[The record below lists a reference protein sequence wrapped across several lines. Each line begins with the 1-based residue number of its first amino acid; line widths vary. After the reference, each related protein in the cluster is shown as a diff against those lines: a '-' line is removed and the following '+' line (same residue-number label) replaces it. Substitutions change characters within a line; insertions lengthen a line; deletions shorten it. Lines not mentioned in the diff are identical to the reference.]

1 VDFHTIRFVV
11 LAAIFYGV
19 MHFAYHQIPDSTLR
33 EKIYPTVIGHPA
45 EKVITTITPDR
56 VVRVKD
62 NQILAKGVSLNI
74 VRGCDGSGVWFMLL
88 AAVLGFG
95 AKLRD
100 TLIGLLLGTLTVYVI
115 NQIRIV
121 GLFYL
126 VEYDRTL
133 FPAVHTYYAPTLII
147 FLIAG
152 FFLWWT
158 RWTVTSAESTDQSAA
173 GNSYGK
179 LVAITSIRAFAA
191 WLLLSLAGQFWGVGL
206 VSNALPY
213 YETIVEKANPDYHA
227 EIRTEYDEK
236 KHDTNIVVA
245 ATALKALPITPG
257 RSLPGGN
264 TIEASVTVK
273 HTLVPLIILL
283 CTLIAFPL
291 KNLRQTLALCAMAI
305 PAVLLVSAVTTPI
318 QLLGNLE
325 IGFINAAVA
334 AGFNREPSW
343 ILDWMLLTEGGARWL
358 IPVLVGIACGGIVRR
373 LVR

>member
-1 VDFHTIRFVV
+1 MDFHTIRFVV
-11 LAAIFYGV
+11 LAAVLYGA

-45 EKVITTITPDR
+45 EKVIMAMTPDR
-56 VVRVKD
+56 VVKVRD

-115 NQIRIV
+115 NQVRIV

-126 VEYDRTL
+126 IEYDRTL

-158 RWTVTSAESTDQSAA
+158 RWTVTRAETVDASAQS
-173 GNSYGK
+173 GYGK
-179 LVAITSIRAFAA
+179 LVAISSIKAFAA

-213 YETIVEKANPDYHA
+213 YETIVERANPDYHA
-227 EIRTEYDEK
+227 EIRIEYDEN

-245 ATALKALPITPG
+245 ATAVKALPITPG

-283 CTLIAFPL
+283 TTLIAFPL
-291 KNLRQTLALCAMAI
+291 KNLRQSLALCVMAI
-305 PAVLLVSAVTTPI
+305 PAVLFVSAVTTPI

-334 AGFNREPSW
+334 AGYSREPSW
-343 ILDWMLLTEGGARWL
+343 ILNWMLLTEGGARWL
-358 IPVLVGIACGGIVRR
+358 IPVLVGIACGAIVRR